1 MSLMQPLVL
10 SGAGSDG
17 RAILRTTLTSPY
29 GRKVRMAALVL
40 GLSDRI
46 ELVPADTRN
55 ASDDLRMQNPLGK
68 MPCLM
73 TDGETLYDSR
83 VILEFLDTLAGGGRI
98 VPQSGRARFT
108 CLTRSCLA
116 DGVTDAALLMMYEG
130 RFRAAEK
137 ISDEWL
143 DHQRGKV
150 ERSLTALAALP
161 PDPTVTDAAS
171 ISLACALGYLDWRKP
186 VSWRDRWPGLVDWLD
201 RFAAAEP
208 AHAATEIP
216 T

>member
-1 MSLMQPLVL
+1 
-10 SGAGSDG
+10 
-17 RAILRTTLTSPY
+17 
-29 GRKVRMAALVL
+29 
-40 GLSDRI
+40 
-46 ELVPADTRN
+46 
-55 ASDDLRMQNPLGK
+55 
-68 MPCLM
+68 
-73 TDGETLYDSR
+73 
-83 VILEFLDTLAGGGRI
+83 
-98 VPQSGRARFT
+98 
-108 CLTRSCLA
+108 
-116 DGVTDAALLMMYEG
+116 MMYEG

-186 VSWRDRWPGLVDWLD
+186 ISWRDRWPGLVDWLD